1 MLLFEAKAE
10 LEERLRLQDEYG
22 HEVPEYFEALQIA
35 SACIDAQI
43 RLADILNSFTEKEIE
58 NDMYSAN
65 LCYDIL
71 NQCRFDWTEDD
82 LEGKE

>member
-22 HEVPEYFEALQIA
+22 HELPEYFEALEIA
-35 SACIDAQI
+35 SKCIDAQI
-43 RLADILNSFTEKEIE
+43 RLADLLNDFTENELE
-58 NDMYSAN
+58 NDTYSAK

-71 NQCRFDWTEDD
+71 TQCRFDWVEDD
-82 LEGKE
+82 